1 MVDRRLYGFRFD
13 SGELRRAQRI
23 RTITNPGFL
32 SGHHLADYLL
42 LDTLGRGGMSEVY
55 QAQRSGQLFAVKVL
69 HSDLAEDATARARFE
84 REATTMRTL
93 DHPHIVKVR
102 DAGETETLRY
112 IAMDY
117 INGVNLKSLMH
128 SEEQMELPVV
138 TEIIDDVASAL
149 DYAHGRGLV
158 HRDVKPSNIMLTRNE
173 NGYHPYLMDFG
184 IAKIKDE
191 ATDLTGTGAVGTID
205 YMAPEQIESARS
217 VDHRADIY
225 ALGMVIYEM
234 LTGTYPFQGS
244 SASILFSHLQQPVP
258 DPRLILP
265 GLPAAAAEAILRALA
280 KDPDNR
286 FNSAGDLAMA
296 LHLAQV

>member
-1 MVDRRLYGFRFD
+1 LNVKP
-13 SGELRRAQRI
+13 QRC
-23 RTITNPGFL
+23 N
-32 SGHHLADYLL
+32 
-42 LDTLGRGGMSEVY
+42 
-55 QAQRSGQLFAVKVL
+55 
-69 HSDLAEDATARARFE
+69 
-84 REATTMRTL
+84 
-93 DHPHIVKVR
+93 HPHIVKVR

-117 INGVNLKSLMH
+117 INGVNLKNLMH
-128 SEEQMELPVV
+128 SEEQMELQIV
-138 TEIIDDVASAL
+138 TQIVDDVASAL
-149 DYAHGRGLV
+149 DYAHGRGLI
-158 HRDVKPSNIMLTRNE
+158 HRDVKPSNIMLMRDE

-191 ATDLTGTGAVGTID
+191 GTDLTGTGAVGTID

-234 LTGTYPFQGS
+234 VTGTYPFQGG
-244 SASILFSHLQQPVP
+244 SASILFSHLHQPVP

-265 GLPAAAAEAILRALA
+265 GLPASAAEAILRALA

-296 LHLAQV
+296 IHLAQV